1 VTESSIPNK
10 QLFSHG
16 IVEAKRFRRTLTAVI
31 NGKAVPQAVREG
43 LVVADEEQQQDQEEE
58 EEADDG
64 ESLFLPEKKP
74 ISANPFAN
82 ASGQTSA
89 NPFAKASTPAFN
101 PQAPSFA
108 PGTGMFQPPQAT
120 PFGQAETSANPLAK
134 PSSTFMAPTQSGQD
148 SINPLANPTNAFPT
162 TTQPKVDSPT
172 TAAKTANPFSKS
184 GTFSFTP
191 QSTSPKPTSQP
202 FVFGSSFNTS
212 TTVAPVNTATPATST
227 PFSFF
232 SSQPTSTPATPAQP
246 PAFSSPQWQ
255 NTQNTGTS
263 RSIALFYSRM
273 VAPRMSAQDSIYC
286 LLRATSNLVI
296 AHQFCRRRNSSLALP
311 ISLNNFLTLAT
322 CTILSPELVS
332 SYIILILF
340 IERASSYHILLP
352 STIELVSSSQHAAL
366 QFNHPTPGPVLRWH
380 SAIGTQQ
387 PEAASQ
393 STQNITNDD
402 VDCRTWKYTCVLP
415 SDGQDY

>member
-16 IVEAKRFRRTLTAVI
+16 IVEAKRLRRTLTAVI
-31 NGKAVPQAVREG
+31 NGKTVPQAVREG
-43 LVVADEEQQQDQEEE
+43 LVVADEEQQQVQEEEE

-74 ISANPFAN
+74 IGANHFAN

-89 NPFAKASTPAFN
+89 NPFAKAGTPAFN

-108 PGTGMFQPPQAT
+108 PGTGMFQPPQTT
-120 PFGQAETSANPLAK
+120 PFGQAETSANPFAK
-134 PSSTFMAPTQSGQD
+134 PSSTFMAPTQPRQD
-148 SINPLANPTNAFPT
+148 SINPLANSTNAFPT

-184 GTFSFTP
+184 SSFSFTP
-191 QSTSPKPTSQP
+191 QSTPTKPTSQP

-212 TTVAPVNTATPATST
+212 TTVAPVNAATPATST

-232 SSQPTSTPATPAQP
+232 TSQPTSTPATPAQP

-263 RSIALFYSRM
+263 RSIAFFFSHM
-273 VAPRMSAQDSIYC
+273 EAPRMSVQDSIYF

-296 AHQFCRRRNSSLALP
+296 ADQFCRRRNSSLALP
-311 ISLNNFLTLAT
+311 TSLDNFPYTRNL
-322 CTILSPELVS
+322 
-332 SYIILILF
+332 
-340 IERASSYHILLP
+340 YHSFP
-352 STIELVSSSQHAAL
+352 
-366 QFNHPTPGPVLRWH
+366 
-380 SAIGTQQ
+380 
-387 PEAASQ
+387 
-393 STQNITNDD
+393 
-402 VDCRTWKYTCVLP
+402 
-415 SDGQDY
+415 